1 MTCEYIDGNE
11 AIVRGALAAGCT
23 FFAGYP
29 ITPASSILVHLL
41 RELPKIGGVGIQA
54 EDEISALGMCIG
66 ASMAGRKAMTATS
79 GPGLSLMSEH
89 IGLAIMGEVPVVIVD
104 CQRMGPATGGAT
116 TVGQGD
122 VQFARWV
129 TPGGYPMIVLCPSS
143 VAECY
148 SLTIHA
154 FNLAERLRT
163 PVILLADKDICTTLS
178 TVDAGAFAALP
189 VEQRAAAAP
198 GPFTPYRY
206 APSAAIP
213 AFAPI
218 GGVQIVR
225 FTGSSHDERGH
236 LTKNPA
242 TVGRLN
248 QHLRAKIDARRDELA
263 LLTTDL
269 QPEAR
274 TVVISYGVSAG
285 AMREA
290 AARARQRGQ
299 AVSTVT
305 VQSLWPVP
313 EEAIVAAL
321 GNAGRV
327 IVAELNMGQY
337 RREIERLAGGR
348 EVIGVNRVDGE
359 LISPH
364 EIAAQIT

>member
-1 MTCEYIDGNE
+1 MMREYIDGNE
-11 AIVRGALAAGCT
+11 AIVRGALAAGCD

-29 ITPASSILVHLL
+29 ITLASSILVHLL
-41 RELPKIGGVGIQA
+41 RELPRIGGVGIQA
-54 EDEISALGMCIG
+54 EDEIAALGMCIG

-104 CQRMGPATGGAT
+104 AQRMGPATGGAT
-116 TVGQGD
+116 TVSQGD

-129 TPGGYPMIVLCPSS
+129 TPGGYPMVVLCPSS

-148 SLTIHA
+148 GLTVQA
-154 FNLAERLRT
+154 FNIAERLRT

-178 TVDAGAFAALP
+178 TVDAGVFAALP
-189 VEQRAAAAP
+189 VEQRVAASP

-206 APSAAIP
+206 VPSAAIP
-213 AFAPI
+213 AFAAM

-236 LTKNPA
+236 LTKNP
-242 TVGRLN
+242 TSVGRLN
-248 QHLRAKIDARRDELA
+248 QHLRAKIDARRDELS
-263 LLTTDL
+263 LLITDV
-269 QPEAR
+269 QPGAQ
-274 TVVISYGVSAG
+274 TVVISYGTSAG

-290 AARARQRGQ
+290 AAQARRQGR

-313 EEAIVAAL
+313 EKAIVEAL
-321 GNAGRV
+321 GQARRV

-359 LISPH
+359 LISPQD
-364 EIAAQIT
+364 ILARL